1 MPIEE
6 AEYCQRMCGA
16 KCCYLHREQERIPC
30 PKLAADNSCSIYEER
45 FHEEAPDI
53 LRVGHY
59 EYKGKQ
65 RPFFCA
71 RILLVAHDLP
81 FFTSSGR
88 SWATNKIRAQKNGL
102 SLPLY
107 SYCPTRVMSGASS

>member
-6 AEYCQRMCGA
+6 ADYCRRICGA
-16 KCCYLHREQERIPC
+16 KCCHLHREQERIPC
-30 PKLAADNSCSIYEER
+30 PNLAADNSCSIYEER
-45 FHEEAPDI
+45 FHEDAPDI

-59 EYKGKQ
+59 EYKGKL

-81 FFTSSGR
+81 EEVKKGCCVLHPHLLDKF
-88 SWATNKIRAQKNGL
+88 
-102 SLPLY
+102 
-107 SYCPTRVMSGASS
+107 